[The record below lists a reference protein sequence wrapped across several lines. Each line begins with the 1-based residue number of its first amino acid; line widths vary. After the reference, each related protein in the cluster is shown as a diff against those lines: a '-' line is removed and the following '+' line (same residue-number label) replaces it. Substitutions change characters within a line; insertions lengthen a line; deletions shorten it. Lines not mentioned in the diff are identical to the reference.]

1 MTPATPAIEPVRKTV
16 RVKAPAAHAFEV
28 FTAGLARWWPPNV
41 GIGKTPRRTVLMEQ
55 RLGGRWLEIAEDG
68 TETVVG
74 TITVWEPPRRLVVL
88 WQINAQ
94 WQPDPGMHSEVDVM
108 FTPDGP
114 GATIVELVH
123 HKFDTMGADA
133 GASMRGAVAGGWPGF
148 VERFAREAE
157 RETTDRRRV
166 P

>member
-1 MTPATPAIEPVRKTV
+1 MTEVATIASVRKTLSV
-16 RVKAPAAHAFEV
+16 NCSPERAFEV
-28 FTAGLARWWPPNV
+28 FTAGLSRWWPQNV

-55 RLGGRWLEIAEDG
+55 RLGGRWLEVAEDG

-74 TITVWEPPRRLVVL
+74 TIAVWEPPRRLVVL

-94 WQPDPGMHSEVDVM
+94 WQPDAAMRSEVDVT

-114 GATIVELVH
+114 GATVVELVH
-123 HKFDTMGADA
+123 HKFETMGAEA
-133 GASMRGAVAGGWPGF
+133 GASMRRDVAGGWPGF

-157 RETTDRRRV
+157 RESK
-166 P
+166 

>member
-1 MTPATPAIEPVRKTV
+1 MTITTPVIEPVRKTV
-16 RVKAPAAHAFEV
+16 RVKTPVAHAFEV

-74 TITVWEPPRRLVVL
+74 TIAVWEPPHRLVVL

-94 WQPDPGMHSEVDVM
+94 WKPDPSIRSEVDVR

-114 GATIVELVH
+114 DTTVVELVH
-123 HKFDTMGADA
+123 HKFETMGAEA
-133 GASMRGAVAGGWPGF
+133 GASMRRDVAGGWPGF
-148 VERFAREAE
+148 VERFAEEAA
-157 RETTDRRRV
+157 RSYRS
-166 P
+166 